1 MQELEF
7 LISQFVDGELDKE
20 EKGKLFKELSIN
32 EEARDLFEEYL
43 NLKKEIRTSIGKQ
56 LTSPLL
62 FEKKQNSF
70 NYKAAFYSSFAAV
83 VFLIVV
89 SLFSWSSGLTS
100 KITPIETEFI
110 KNNDMIINNSSYLE
124 QINKMETIKITDDDL
139 VGKKL

>member
-1 MQELEF
+1 
-7 LISQFVDGELDKE
+7 
-20 EKGKLFKELSIN
+20 
-32 EEARDLFEEYL
+32 
-43 NLKKEIRTSIGKQ
+43 
-56 LTSPLL
+56 
-62 FEKKQNSF
+62 
-70 NYKAAFYSSFAAV
+70 SSFAAL

-89 SLFSWSSGLTS
+89 SLFSWGSDLTS

>member
-32 EEARDLFEEYL
+32 EEARDFFEEYL

-62 FEKKQNSF
+62 F
-70 NYKAAFYSSFAAV
+70 
-83 VFLIVV
+83 
-89 SLFSWSSGLTS
+89 
-100 KITPIETEFI
+100 
-110 KNNDMIINNSSYLE
+110 
-124 QINKMETIKITDDDL
+124 
-139 VGKKL
+139 